1 MVSIQ
6 MQLIATLTKLFQ
18 LDSDKIYSSEEQRE
32 RVDKALKLNSGTD
45 FGPCLLG
52 ASPKKPTIRI
62 KRLCFT
68 GQGEL
73 FVDGSA
79 AQI

>member
-6 MQLIATLTKLFQ
+6 MQSIATLTKLFQ
-18 LDSDKIYSSEEQRE
+18 LDSDKIYSSEEQGE
-32 RVDKALKLNSGTD
+32 RVDKALKLDSGTGY
-45 FGPCLLG
+45 GPSLLA

-68 GQGEL
+68 RQGEL
-73 FVDGSA
+73 FVDGGA